1 MTMSERVN
9 ALTQLAALA
18 NGDSLLVEDASDTTA
33 AKQVL
38 LSVVKSFILGDLD
51 GQAGDAVINIQR
63 SGSVYRVTQA
73 DATTF
78 DLAIPTAPDIG
89 ALYID
94 SSAQPPEPTVT
105 KAADNSLSAPSWSTT
120 RPASPT
126 NTVWIALVLFE
137 PSTIVET
144 IPADQVETPFP
155 IGGRA
160 LTAADILTMLLTVDS
175 DTSGLNA
182 TTLVGLTP
190 DEVAALGGG
199 GGVSDGVV
207 DTVALS
213 LNGQDLTLTL
223 GRTIGADL
231 ADTQTLPAGG
241 GTYTLPQATESDLGG
256 VEGASVAQA
265 QANTGSTILGWANTR
280 LHQFLNFALTDCFI
294 SSSRV

>member
-190 DEVAALGGG
+190 AEVAAIGGG

-213 LNGQDLTLTL
+213 LVGQDLTLTL

-231 ADTQTLPAGG
+231 SDVQTLPAGG

-256 VEGASVAQA
+256 VEGATVAQA
-265 QANTGSTILGWANTR
+265 EANTG
-280 LHQFLNFALTDCFI
+280 
-294 SSSRV
+294 